1 MHSALFRLPAVS
13 CSGNGKGKKK
23 SLVLRQTPE
32 LPLSFLSFLLLLI
45 IYYLRTTSDKH
56 RINRLNIHL
65 EK

>member
-32 LPLSFLSFLLLLI
+32 LPLPFLSLLLI